1 MPPNATLTEAETAAL
16 FAGSLA
22 PPRAPERPAT
32 PPRDYVARYDRCS
45 ACRDLTPALFTF
57 SGDTDWSPTIALDDP
72 LRDAVRSLRRSSG
85 RRTILLCSPC
95 VDDLRRGPAPA
106 PVSSDTARLFEL

>member
-1 MPPNATLTEAETAAL
+1 VTATLTEAETAAL

-22 PPRAPERPAT
+22 PLRALRMPVT

-45 ACRDLTPALFTF
+45 ACRDLTPALLTFT
-57 SGDTDWSPTIALDDP
+57 GETDWSPWVPLDDP
-72 LRDAVRSLRRSSG
+72 LRDAVRSLRRSTG

-95 VDDLRRGPAPA
+95 VDDLRRGPPPA